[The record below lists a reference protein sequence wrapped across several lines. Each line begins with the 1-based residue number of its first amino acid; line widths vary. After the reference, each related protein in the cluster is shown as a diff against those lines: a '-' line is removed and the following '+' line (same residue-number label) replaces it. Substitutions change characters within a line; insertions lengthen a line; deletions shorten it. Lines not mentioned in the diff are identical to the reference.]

1 MSADPEMKQA
11 HYASQKGEVVL
22 RPHDY
27 DGIREYDQTMPNW
40 WLAIFF
46 ATHIFFVGY
55 WLLYYQFGYFRSDVD
70 VIDTALA
77 KIEETKAKELQ
88 EMLAKLDDKALITV
102 WAADNAVVAAGR
114 ETFSQNCI
122 ACHGQDLSGK
132 IDLGGGQSVALPGL
146 PLTDGVWKYGAKP
159 MDVFKLIH
167 DGTPAES
174 SGHNGARMEA
184 WGQKMA
190 PMKIAELT
198 AFLIRENPKDFPSAG
213 Q

>member
-55 WLLYYQFGYFRSDVD
+55 WLLYYQFGYFRSDAV